1 MIHDQLTR
9 REALA
14 AGAALAL
21 TPALRAL
28 AADDQRRF
36 KISACDW
43 SLGKAQQP
51 AALDVAKEVGIDG
64 VQVSIGEPG
73 PRYDLRKPEVRQ
85 EYAEKCR
92 QTGVRISS
100 LAMGV
105 LNSRAYA
112 SDAATEQ
119 WVADCVD
126 VMAQMKQ
133 RVVLLAF
140 FGNGDIKGQ
149 PDLQKEVIR
158 RLKKIAPQAEK
169 AGVVLGLESWLN
181 ADDHLRILDGV
192 GSPAVQ
198 VYYDVCNM
206 TDMGYD
212 ICKEIRQLGRDRIC
226 EVHCKE
232 NGFLLGQGKVD
243 FSKVKAAIDEIG
255 WTGWLVIEGAT
266 IGGKSLTECYTLNQK
281 YLRSVFPT

>member
-1 MIHDQLTR
+1 MIHTQLTR

-21 TPALRAL
+21 TPAFRAL
-28 AADDQRRF
+28 AADDKRLF

-85 EYAEKCR
+85 EYVEKCR
-92 QTGVRISS
+92 QTGVQISS

-133 RVVLLAF
+133 RVILLAF
-140 FGNGDIKGQ
+140 FGNGDIKGK

-158 RLKKIAPQAEK
+158 RLKKIAPPAEK

-212 ICKEIRQLGRDRIC
+212 ICKEIRQLGRNRIC

-232 NGFLLGQGKVD
+232 NGFLLGHGKVD
-243 FSKVKAAIDEIG
+243 LLKVKAAIDEIG